1 MADITLD
8 KVTKR
13 YPDGYEAVRDMS
25 LDIKDGEFMILV
37 GPSGCGKTT
46 ALRMIAGLE
55 DITDG
60 ELKIGGNVVNQLSP
74 KDRDIA
80 MVFQNYALYPHMS
93 VRDNMGFALRL
104 AGTDKEDIN
113 KRVEEAARILDL
125 EPHLDRKPS
134 QLSGGQRQRVAM
146 GRAIVR
152 DPAAFLMDEPLSNL
166 DAKLRVQ
173 MRTEVSR
180 IQQRLGTTTI
190 YVTHDQ
196 TEALTLG
203 DRVAVMRSGVL
214 QQVGQPMELYNQ
226 PVNLFVA
233 GFIGSPAMNFMPAS
247 VDGDTVKLPFGD
259 VRLPS
264 ELHDRVRD
272 AHGRQLIAGIRP
284 EHFEDAK
291 LTGEARDKG
300 STFQANIEVLESLGS
315 ELYAHFSVTSDEA
328 IESAELRELAQD
340 AGGGEIPMEGGEGR
354 IVARLDPASEV
365 KQGEEVE
372 LWVDA
377 SRLQLFDPEDGR
389 NLMVESNVP
398 AAVGAEADAE
408 QPATSTRDEAS

>member
-1 MADITLD
+1 MDKEEIND
-8 KVTKR
+8 KV
-13 YPDGYEAVRDMS
+13 E
-25 LDIKDGEFMILV
+25 
-37 GPSGCGKTT
+37 
-46 ALRMIAGLE
+46 
-55 DITDG
+55 
-60 ELKIGGNVVNQLSP
+60 N
-74 KDRDIA
+74 
-80 MVFQNYALYPHMS
+80 
-93 VRDNMGFALRL
+93 
-104 AGTDKEDIN
+104 
-113 KRVEEAARILDL
+113 AARVLDL

-180 IQQRLGTTTI
+180 LQQRLGTTTI

-214 QQVGQPMELYNQ
+214 QQVGSPMELYNE

-233 GFIGSPAMNFMPAS
+233 GFIGSPAMNFMPAT
-247 VDGDTVKLPFGD
+247 VQGDTVKLPFGD
-259 VRLPS
+259 VRLPG
-264 ELHDRVRD
+264 EMHGRVKG
-272 AHGRQLIAGIRP
+272 AEGRQLIAGIRP
-284 EHFEDAK
+284 EHFEDAS
-291 LTGEARDKG
+291 LVGEASDRG
-300 STFQANIEVLESLGS
+300 STFRANIDVLESLGS
-315 ELYAHFSVTSDEA
+315 ELYAHFKVTSDET

-340 AGGGEIPMEGGEGR
+340 AGGGEIPMEGDEGS

-365 KQGEEVE
+365 RQGQESE

-377 SRLQLFDPEDGR
+377 TRLQLFDPEDGR
-389 NLMVESNVP
+389 NLMVDGGSP
-398 AAVGAEADAE
+398 AAVGPDSGGE
-408 QPATSTRDEAS
+408 QPATSTPAEAS

>member
-1 MADITLD
+1 
-8 KVTKR
+8 
-13 YPDGYEAVRDMS
+13 
-25 LDIKDGEFMILV
+25 
-37 GPSGCGKTT
+37 
-46 ALRMIAGLE
+46 
-55 DITDG
+55 
-60 ELKIGGNVVNQLSP
+60 
-74 KDRDIA
+74 
-80 MVFQNYALYPHMS
+80 
-93 VRDNMGFALRL
+93 
-104 AGTDKEDIN
+104 
-113 KRVEEAARILDL
+113 
-125 EPHLDRKPS
+125 
-134 QLSGGQRQRVAM
+134 M

-180 IQQRLGTTTI
+180 LQQRLGTTTI

-214 QQVGQPMELYNQ
+214 QQVGQPMELYNH

-259 VRLPS
+259 VRLPR

-300 STFQANIEVLESLGS
+300 STFNANIEVLESLGS
-315 ELYAHFSVTSDEA
+315 ELYAHFSVTSDAA

-377 SRLQLFDPEDGR
+377 TRLQLFDPEDGR
-389 NLMVESNVP
+389 NLMVDADVP